1 MKGLKGPFF
10 NSNLQNKIYKYT
22 SPQVIESTF
31 YIPKQASDGSVS
43 QHGNAEEEME
53 IKSKKT
59 LHLSPWHSL
68 SRIAPAKNTH
78 IISKYSTKPAGN
90 GPE

>member
-1 MKGLKGPFF
+1 MKGLKSPFF
-10 NSNLQNKIYKYT
+10 LNSNLQNKIYKYT

-53 IKSKKT
+53 IKSKKNA
-59 LHLSPWHSL
+59 
-68 SRIAPAKNTH
+68 APVSMTQPLQN
-78 IISKYSTKPAGN
+78 SSY
-90 GPE
+90 

>member
-1 MKGLKGPFF
+1 MKGLKSPFF
-10 NSNLQNKIYKYT
+10 LNSNLQNKIYKYT

-53 IKSKKT
+53 MKSKKKRCT
-59 LHLSPWHSL
+59 CLHDTASP
-68 SRIAPAKNTH
+68 
-78 IISKYSTKPAGN
+78 
-90 GPE
+90 E